1 MSGNQLEEKVASS
14 SELPTE
20 QAVTALRDVI
30 LGDYPNDAESIKAK
44 ELAIQKLSDLY
55 ANEKDA
61 AALKELLTELR
72 PLFSAFTKAKTAKVV
87 RTIIETIA
95 RVPDSTQLQLE
106 VCKEQVEWAKSEKR
120 TFLRQRIEARL
131 ANLYLGSKDFS
142 AALAL
147 ISRLLSEVKRLDDKL
162 LLLDIHLLESRT
174 HHALRNL
181 PKAKAALTA
190 ARTAANAIYVP
201 PAAQAEIDLQSGTLH
216 AEEKDYKTAYSYFF
230 EAFEALN
237 SLDDPKA
244 TLALKYMLLSKVMMK
259 DADDV
264 PSLVSS
270 KAGLKHAGT
279 DVDAMLAIAKAYK
292 ERSLQ
297 DFQAALSAHEAQ
309 LMGDPIVRAH
319 LSALYDTL
327 LEGNLARLIEP
338 FSRVEIAHLAELI
351 QLPVDLVLNKLSQM
365 ILDKKF
371 AGTLDQ
377 GAGCLEV
384 FEDAPPDAVYPAALD
399 TFANMSRVVDT
410 LFLRS
415 QKIVV

>member
-1 MSGNQLEEKVASS
+1 MSGKQLDEKVASS

-20 QAVTALRDVI
+20 QAVAALRDVI
-30 LGDYPNDAESIKAK
+30 LGNHPNDAESIKAK

-61 AALKELLTELR
+61 AALKKLLTELR
-72 PLFSAFTKAKTAKVV
+72 PLFSAFTKAKTAKIV

-270 KAGLKHAGT
+270 KAGLKHAGA

-351 QLPVDLVLNKLSQM
+351 QLPLDLVLNKLSQM

-384 FEDAPPDAVYPAALD
+384 FEDAAPDAVYPAALD